1 MLHATMHLCQVQ
13 QKLHAALIATVNRQ
27 LADAPRGQQQGTGS
41 NTHCQVILAT
51 RSAPLLSAPPVWPFA
66 PAGGGSQS
74 IILMATDC
82 RLPVA
87 AK

>member
-41 NTHCQVILAT
+41 NTHCQVTLAT
-51 RSAPLLSAPPVWPFA
+51 RLSAPLRSALLRLSGPLLLRVVAA
-66 PAGGGSQS
+66 SQS
-74 IILMATDC
+74 S
-82 RLPVA
+82 
-87 AK
+87 